1 MNGMNHP
8 LQQMLAQQMSGQMP
22 QQQPSTPFRP
32 TVSGIPQFANP
43 LQKMN
48 YIMQAMRNPAQ
59 FVREHVS
66 GIPESAFND
75 PTGNSVL
82 NYMQQNMGVTQQD
95 IYNAQNQMQQMQS
108 IRY

>member
-8 LQQMLAQQMSGQMP
+8 LQRMLAQQMAGQMP
-22 QQQPSTPFRP
+22 QQPPAQYRP
-32 TVSGIPQFANP
+32 VVTGIPQFTNP

-66 GIPESAFND
+66 GIPESAFSD
-75 PTGNSVL
+75 PTGNGVL

-95 IYNAQNQMQQMQS
+95 IYNAQNQMQQMPN